1 MSGQGVLLLHPMFL
15 SNLCQSLCSIR
26 NFRYSLI
33 KKHMRKDEEGKL
45 SAVQHL
51 TASAEAG
58 KFLMNRRVSVLTQDP
73 LWAHGARS

>member
-1 MSGQGVLLLHPMFL
+1 
-15 SNLCQSLCSIR
+15 
-26 NFRYSLI
+26 
-33 KKHMRKDEEGKL
+33 MRKDEEGKL

-58 KFLMNRRVSVLTQDP
+58 KFLMNKRVNVLTHDA